1 MSLIYL
7 KCKEAADYIA
17 TKFDA
22 SGAIGIVLGS
32 GLGDLAD
39 EIENPQ
45 YVEYADIP
53 NFPIAT
59 VPGHRGRLIL
69 GTLNGVK
76 VLCMQGRFHFYE
88 GYDMQ
93 TITIPVRVMKLL
105 GVKYLMLTNAAGGT
119 NTTFDPGT
127 LMVIDDFINFQGDS
141 PLRGP
146 NAEEFGPRFPDMTK
160 ALSKELR
167 DLADKAAEELNIPI
181 RHGVYMS
188 FRGPQFESPAEV
200 QFAIKAGAD
209 AVGMST
215 VPEILVARH
224 CDLPVMGISCITNL
238 GAGLTGQELT
248 HEEVLE
254 TSNRVKGQFTALVKR
269 IIELM

>member
-1 MSLIYL
+1 MENIYI
-7 KCKEAADYIA
+7 KCKQAADYLS

-22 SGAIGIVLGS
+22 TGAIGVVLGS

-39 EIENPQ
+39 EIENP
-45 YVEYADIP
+45 VVVDYADIP
-53 NFPIAT
+53 NYPIAT
-59 VPGHRGRLIL
+59 VPGHKGRLIS

-76 VLCMQGRFHFYE
+76 VLCMQGRYHFYE

-93 TITIPVRVMKLL
+93 TITMPVRVMKLL
-105 GVKYLMLTNAAGGT
+105 GVKYLILTNAAGGA
-119 NTTFDPGT
+119 NITFDPGT

-146 NAEEFGPRFPDMTK
+146 NIDEFGPRFPDMTN
-160 ALSKELR
+160 ALSPELR
-167 DLADKAAEELNIPI
+167 AIADDAAKQLNIPI

-200 QFAIKAGAD
+200 RFAIKNGAD

-224 CDLPVMGISCITNL
+224 CNLPVLGISCITNL
-238 GAGLTGQELT
+238 GAGLSGQELT
-248 HEEVLE
+248 HAEVLE
-254 TSNRVKGQFTALVKR
+254 TSNRVKGQFIALVKK